1 MRSIS
6 VDFTNQ
12 GSSASSSLAGYVDEH
27 DATEISF
34 NLPSEITDNTDVVK
48 YIVTIRS
55 GDKIMIYDK
64 IFNKTEQI
72 KVLLHRCYTQNESI
86 SLQIEGYGTNDNLVI
101 KSPIAKFRLSKS
113 ISNERT
119 VISEASK
126 DSNILAQIIENSISR
141 HTHENK
147 DSVLDKLSVSNN
159 VLLFNGEEIGA
170 KDIEEISSNKV
181 TYAYEDEINTISDV
195 EAALNLI
202 FCNLSNIYIEATQSD
217 DGATIKIVN
226 KDGTSSTVSL
236 SNGQN
241 GSTPQKGIDY
251 WTESDIAEIKSYVDD
266 VILGGKW

>member
-34 NLPSEITDNTDVVK
+34 NLPSEITDNTD
-48 YIVTIRS
+48 
-55 GDKIMIYDK
+55 
-64 IFNKTEQI
+64 
-72 KVLLHRCYTQNESI
+72 
-86 SLQIEGYGTNDNLVI
+86 
-101 KSPIAKFRLSKS
+101 
-113 ISNERT
+113 
-119 VISEASK
+119 
-126 DSNILAQIIENSISR
+126 
-141 HTHENK
+141 
-147 DSVLDKLSVSNN
+147 
-159 VLLFNGEEIGA
+159 
-170 KDIEEISSNKV
+170 IEEIPSNKV

-202 FCNLSNIYIEATQSD
+202 FCNLSNIYIETTQSD